1 MAYTIDD
8 KCIKCGKCE
17 GECPVSCITKGERKY
32 VIDEEACVECG
43 VCADVCPVNA
53 PKEKN

>member
-1 MAYTIDD
+1 MIGI

-17 GECPVSCITKGERKY
+17 SKCPVTCIIEEEGKY

-43 VCADVCPVNA
+43 VCARVCPVDA
-53 PKEKN
+53 PEEKT